1 VKPEPASRATPGF
14 TWGALFAL
22 LWALANVV
30 HLINMTAGQLSAVGW
45 TNLAASLWLLARP
58 SSAIR
63 LVVLAGSQLLDT
75 AVRLPFAPDHQ
86 ILAAAVNVAVISVY
100 VHQRVDSS
108 TDLMTRVAPY
118 ARVILLVAYFAA
130 ASAKY
135 NTTFLT
141 PANSCASMLAE
152 AGSFG
157 TIERD
162 GLLAVAAV
170 GMTIGCE
177 TAVFLGLLV
186 RRTRKWAVLLGC
198 AFHFL
203 LSASPAIAVVDF
215 TITLW
220 CLLLLFLPAEDLE
233 ALKLRLRAMF
243 RRSGVVRDAMRLP
256 GATFLL
262 ALPAVV
268 ILAMLRGGV
277 ALLLANWLV
286 TLVTGFA
293 LIAALV
299 GTVRTSRS
307 PAPSLGPIRPG
318 QVVALAC
325 MLAIASTPYLGLG
338 TSARFTMFSSLRT
351 EGPGT
356 NHLFWPSLH
365 VVDSQNDW
373 YIVESIKATPH
384 GRPLAATGRMIDAR
398 AAVPEVQVRH
408 MLSDPDSGAT
418 LRTPDG
424 ATIKVIAGKDHV
436 LRGGV
441 SWWEAKTQ
449 HYRPFVVEGI
459 TDPGFCS
466 N

>member
-1 VKPEPASRATPGF
+1 VKPSPTSGATRGF

-22 LWALANVV
+22 LWALANIV

-45 TNLAASLWLLARP
+45 TNLAASLWLLACP
-58 SSAIR
+58 HSATR
-63 LVVLAGSQLLDT
+63 LVALAATQLLDT

-86 ILAAAVNVAVISVY
+86 ILAATVNVVVITVY
-100 VHQRVDSS
+100 LHRRVDNS

-152 AGSFG
+152 AASFG

-162 GLLAVAAV
+162 GPLAVAAV
-170 GMTIGCE
+170 GMTLGCE

-186 RRTRKWAVLLGC
+186 RRTRKWAVILGC
-198 AFHFL
+198 ASHFL
-203 LSASPAIAVVDF
+203 LSASPAIAVPDF
-215 TITLW
+215 TVTLW
-220 CLLLLFLPAEDLE
+220 CLLVLFLPAEDLE
-233 ALKLRLRAMF
+233 ELKRRLRAMF
-243 RRSGVVRDAMRLP
+243 RRSGFVRDTMRLP

-262 ALPAVV
+262 AIPAVAA
-268 ILAMLRGGV
+268 LAQLSSGV
-277 ALLLANWLV
+277 GLLLGNWLV
-286 TLVTGFA
+286 TLATGLA

-299 GTVRTSRS
+299 KTVTTSRV
-307 PAPSLGPIRPG
+307 PAPPLGPLRAG
-318 QVVALAC
+318 QVVTLIC
-325 MLAIASTPYLGLG
+325 LLAIASTPYLGLG
-338 TSARFTMFSSLRT
+338 TSSRFTMFSSLRT

-365 VVDSQNDW
+365 LVDSQDDW
-373 YIVESIKATPH
+373 YIVESMTGKPH
-384 GRPLAATGRMIDAR
+384 GRPIAATERTTEAR
-398 AAVPEVQVRH
+398 AAVPAVQVRH
-408 MLSDPDSGAT
+408 MLSHRDSGAT
-418 LRTPDG
+418 LRTQDG
-424 ATIKVIAGKDHV
+424 ATVRVIPGEDHE

-441 SWWEAKTQ
+441 SWWEGKTQ